1 MKGGGELSSFEVWKC
16 CVVCFMMLWVCS
28 DIRLSN
34 RWLTDQCWS
43 VQHLEGSVYGLVEV
57 LAWYYSGGTEE
68 KHQKPH
74 ESHCPEQDMNGDP
87 CKYRS
92 RTCALLSSPGEYFTP
107 THPSTP
113 FIVAVPAQR
122 PWTDRMTPY
131 CCVSTLWVSRH
142 HSLVGFYVN
151 KQKRTFRKQRACL
164 WFSWEH

>member
-1 MKGGGELSSFEVWKC
+1 VFSCTAFRS
-16 CVVCFMMLWVCS
+16 
-28 DIRLSN
+28 
-34 RWLTDQCWS
+34 WLIYQCWI
-43 VQHLEGSVYGLVEV
+43 VKLLEGSGYGLVEV
-57 LAWYYSGGTEE
+57 LAWYCSGGTEE

-74 ESHCPEQDMNGDP
+74 DGQFHGWDMNGGP
-87 CKYRS
+87 CKWKS
-92 RTCALLSSPGEYFTP
+92 RTLVLLLSPREHFAP
-107 THPSTP
+107 NHPSTP

-151 KQKRTFRKQRACL
+151 KQKRTFRKQCACL